1 MSQETQYYTCKYCF
15 ESFIPKRRRVQK
27 YCSNTC
33 RNKAHHARKTA
44 TTTKETLPTQIEN
57 KPAISNPTKESINA
71 SGVANAAIGTFTV
84 NTLSNLFTK
93 EENKPAT
100 KKDLVEI
107 LKALKGRYH
116 IIKNGEPLGDGRK
129 PYYDIVKQ
137 ELVYL
142 WPFQTTTN

>member
-33 RNKAHHARKTA
+33 RNKAYHARKTA
-44 TTTKETLPTQIEN
+44 TTTGETLPGKLEN
-57 KPAISNPTKESINA
+57 QLAVPTPIKQTVNTADIT
-71 SGVANAAIGTFTV
+71 NAAIGTLTV
-84 NTLSNLFTK
+84 NALSNLLTK

-116 IIKNGEPLGDGRK
+116 IIKNGEPLADGKK

-142 WPFQTTTN
+142 YPFQALTT

>member
-1 MSQETQYYTCKYCF
+1 MSQETKYYTCKYCF

-33 RNKAHHARKTA
+33 RNKAHHAKKTA
-44 TTTKETLPTQIEN
+44 TTTRETLPEKLEN
-57 KPAISNPTKESINA
+57 QLAVPTPIKQTVNA
-71 SGVANAAIGTFTV
+71 ADITNAAIGTLAV
-84 NTLSNLFTK
+84 NTLVNAFTK
-93 EENKPAT
+93 NENKPAT

-107 LKALKGRYH
+107 LNALKGRYH
-116 IIKNGEPLGDGRK
+116 IIKNLAPLSDGKK

-142 WPFQTTTN
+142 FPFQTTNF